1 MKLICGL
8 FGLENL
14 YGGEINSYIEI
25 SKMAENH
32 GFDSV
37 SLTDHLVMG
46 KNLQNYPFGNF
57 PLPSD
62 SNWFEPLTTLTMIAS
77 HTSTI

>member
-14 YGGEINSYIEI
+14 YGGEITSYIEI

-37 SLTDHLVMG
+37 SLTDHLV
-46 KNLQNYPFGNF
+46 NYCTFAKSCCVG
-57 PLPSD
+57 
-62 SNWFEPLTTLTMIAS
+62 
-77 HTSTI
+77 

>member
-1 MKLICGL
+1 
-8 FGLENL
+8 
-14 YGGEINSYIEI
+14 
-25 SKMAENH
+25 MAENH

-62 SNWFEPLTTLTMIAS
+62 SNWFEPDNLNNDCQPYIN
-77 HTSTI
+77 H